1 MTTSPPTCCLQHL
14 NNLHLDRW
22 LAAHHAIWWA
32 VGLVVTVAVARVVL
46 TRTKRRNRKPRGAR
60 GVVTAKLAAKLG
72 YKDGTGLRC
81 VETWPRDPQA
91 VGAPIVLRYPTHRTP
106 SPKDVTDYAE
116 VIGGVVGGV
125 WHGTNDG
132 RSRLRYVRQAPPFT
146 LPKWVDYADLAL
158 GKDLVPLGIR
168 ADGAQF
174 NWDLTVEQYAHALL
188 GGQSGSGKS
197 NATRLIITGLVQA
210 GAIVDVLD
218 AKGGEDFED
227 FAALPSVRVWTEPM
241 DMLAVVADFYIESI
255 GRRPSRGTTRASLPR
270 RVLLLD
276 ETAEIRT
283 VMDTTG
289 HLKDYVTTL
298 LSIAATVRAVRMHL
312 ICSTQKPTG
321 KALTGNPTTGAE
333 LRDLLGFKLGL
344 GNLSDS
350 AARML
355 FDTPS
360 PPVDER
366 DQGRGVVL
374 EGGTFTMVQTAK
386 LDLEEAVN
394 IASQGVNKSVKIPEF
409 TAVHAGSMAITG
421 SVHAV
426 PAAGAPPI
434 VAAGVGMVCRRCA
447 RTWVTRS
454 ATVGKCPGCGYRQRV
469 GVRA

>member
-1 MTTSPPTCCLQHL
+1 
-14 NNLHLDRW
+14 
-22 LAAHHAIWWA
+22 
-32 VGLVVTVAVARVVL
+32 VVA
-46 TRTKRRNRKPRGAR
+46 
-60 GVVTAKLAAKLG
+60 AKLSAKLG
-72 YKDGTGLRC
+72 YKDGAGARC
-81 VETWPRDPQA
+81 VETWPRDPTA

-106 SPKDVTDYAE
+106 SSKDVADYAE

-125 WHGTNDG
+125 WYGTNDG
-132 RSRLRYVRQAPPFT
+132 RSRLRYIRQAPPFT
-146 LPKWVDYADLAL
+146 LPQRVNYADLKP
-158 GKDLVPLGIR
+158 GKDLVPLGVR

-210 GAIVDVLD
+210 GALVDVLD

-227 FAALPSVRVWTEPM
+227 FAALPSVRVWTEPL
-241 DMLAVVADFYIESI
+241 DMLAVVADFYIEAI
-255 GRRPSRGTTRASLPR
+255 GRRPSRGTTRAALPR

-283 VMDTTG
+283 VMDGAG

-312 ICSTQKPTG
+312 IVATQKPTG

-355 FDTPS
+355 FDIPS
-360 PPVDER
+360 PAVDER

-374 EGGTFTMVQTAK
+374 EGGAFTMVQTAK

-394 IASQGVNKSVKIPEF
+394 IASKGSARFPGTVRSQGVASTVANPLGGPE
-409 TAVHAGSMAITG
+409 TLAMAGKLVGRLLPGPVAVS
-421 SVHAV
+421 
-426 PAAGAPPI
+426 AGAPPI
-434 VAAGVGMVCRRCA
+434 PEAPGPDPRSPVGLVCGKCGHGWESTA
-447 RTWVTRS
+447 LTVTR
-454 ATVGKCPGCGYRQRV
+454 CPEC
-469 GVRA
+469 RASCRIPAGARMGA